1 MKKFLINLSK
11 KNKVFRK
18 IFRAL
23 LYIYHAT
30 RYQVEKIGKKTDEK
44 LIVFSTFN
52 GKSYADSS
60 KAIYE
65 YMVNNPKFKD
75 YKFVWG
81 FKQPEKYS
89 ELKRNTNTIVVKQN
103 SHEYEKYLVKAKYWF
118 FNFRTAE
125 YHKPKKD
132 QVYVQCWHG
141 TPLKKLGYDL
151 TKTDNALNTTK
162 ELKNKYKSDAKKFK
176 YMISPSD
183 FTTEKLISSFN
194 LKALGKADC
203 VIQEGY
209 PRNDFLINHTQDDII
224 RIKEKL
230 NIENCNKKIILYAPT
245 WRDNQHEAGVGYTYK
260 TEVDFDMLQE
270 KLQDDYIILFR
281 AHYFVANQFD
291 FEKYKGFIYNVSD
304 VDDINELYVISDMLI
319 TDYSSVFFDYANLK
333 RPMLFY
339 MYDLDSYANDLRG
352 FYIDLNELPGK
363 IVKTENDL
371 IQEIERLSTNFVY
384 DERYQKFNDK
394 YNYLDDGRASERVV
408 ERIILGKDSQEIAKS
423 QKQENNT
430 IKN

>member
-1 MKKFLINLSK
+1 MKKFFINLLK
-11 KNKVFRK
+11 RNKVFRK
-18 IFRAL
+18 IFRAS

-30 RYQVEKIGKKTDEK
+30 RYQIKKIGKKTNEN

-65 YMVNNPKFKD
+65 YMVNNPDFKD

-81 FKQPEKYS
+81 FKNPKNYS
-89 ELKRNTNTIVVKQN
+89 ELEKNTNTIVVKQN
-103 SHEYEKYLVKAKYWF
+103 SCKYENYLVKAKYWF

-125 YHKPKKD
+125 HHKPKKD

-151 TKTDNALNTTK
+151 TKTDNALNTIK
-162 ELKNKYKSDAKKFK
+162 ELKNKYKSDAKRFK
-176 YMISPSD
+176 YMLSPSD

-209 PRNDFLINHTQDDII
+209 PRNDFLINYTQEDVT

-230 NIENCNKKIILYAPT
+230 DIKNSHKKIILYAPT
-245 WRDNQHEAGVGYTYK
+245 WRDNQHTAGVGYTYK

-270 KLQDDYIILFR
+270 KLQNDYIILFR

-333 RPMLFY
+333 RPLLFY
-339 MYDLDSYANDLRG
+339 MYDLDSYANNLRG

-363 IVKTENDL
+363 IVKNENEL
-371 IQEIERLSTNFVY
+371 IQEIARLTSNFVY
-384 DERYQKFNDK
+384 DEKYKKFNEK
-394 YNYLDDGRASERVV
+394 YNYLDDGKASERVV
-408 ERIILGKDSQEIAKS
+408 KRIIAK
-423 QKQENNT
+423 QYMEKKEKT
-430 IKN
+430 KIK